1 MAVPLIDLR
10 SDTVTRPTDAMRA
23 AMAAAEVGD
32 DVYREDPTVN
42 LLEERSA
49 ELLGFEAALLTSS
62 GTMSNLLALLGHCG
76 RGDEVLTGASSHTF
90 LNEVGGASALAGVQL
105 RTFEERED
113 GLIEEEDLD
122 RLIRGND
129 IHWPRTA

>member
-1 MAVPLIDLR
+1 MLIDLR
-10 SDTVTRPTDAMRA
+10 SDTVTKPTDAMRA

-32 DVYREDPTVN
+32 DVYGEDPTVN

-62 GTMSNLLALLGHCG
+62 GTMSNLLALLVHCS
-76 RGDEVLTGASSHTF
+76 RGDEVITGANSHTF

-105 RTFEERED
+105 RTFEERDD
-113 GLIEEEDLD
+113 GLVDLD
-122 RLIRGND
+122 DLNRLIRGKD
-129 IHWPRTA
+129 